1 MTLKARNLGLLS
13 AVIAMAGV
21 TVWFFLVRIPP
32 VTAEFLQGEWIQD
45 PEFLQHAG
53 QDLEAQKREIDLW
66 ENYEFLFKGQHL
78 SGWRLTFDD
87 GAKNMSG
94 WAEGRGIAFESE
106 FTLAPAKKATLLR
119 FTDHTKAP
127 AEAHLSREG
136 EKVALVLGDRR
147 LRLMKSP
154 TTRVGK

>member
-1 MTLKARNLGLLS
+1 
-13 AVIAMAGV
+13 MAGV
-21 TVWFFLVRIPP
+21 AAWFFLIRIPP
-32 VTAEFLQGEWIQD
+32 VTVEFLQGEWIQD

-53 QDLEAQKREIDLW
+53 QDLDAQKREIDLW

-78 SGWRLTFDD
+78 SGWRLTFDG

-94 WAEGRGIAFESE
+94 WAEGQGITFESE
-106 FTLAPAKKATLLR
+106 YTLAPAKKGTLLR

-127 AEAHLSREG
+127 AEARLSREG
-136 EKVALVLGDRR
+136 EKIALALGDRS

>member
-1 MTLKARNLGLLS
+1 
-13 AVIAMAGV
+13 MAGV

-53 QDLEAQKREIDLW
+53 QDLEALKREIDLW

-119 FTDHTKAP
+119 FTDHTKAS

-136 EKVALVLGDRR
+136 EKVALALGDRR

>member
-1 MTLKARNLGLLS
+1 MTPKARNLGLLS
-13 AVIAMAGV
+13 AAILVAGV
-21 TVWFFLVRIPP
+21 AVWFFLIRIPP

-53 QDLEAQKREIDLW
+53 QDLDAQKREIDLW

-94 WAEGRGIAFESE
+94 WAEGHGVAFESD

-119 FTDHTKAP
+119 FTDHTNAP